1 MKLKLIYSLGP
12 TGLTGQKGA
21 TGPAGPPGPTAGGVV
36 YTRWGRTT
44 CPTTSGTQL
53 VYAGKAAGSWYRHS
67 GGAAD
72 YLCLPDDPN
81 YLRYTNGVQVS
92 RSYLY
97 GAEYEPWDS
106 APLSAVG
113 DHNVPCAVCYA
124 STRGTVMMIPGKTVC
139 PSSWTREYYGY
150 LMTQQHNFQ
159 RTKHECVD
167 HSPQSIPGS
176 ASNTNGA
183 LFYHVEARCHGI
195 CPPYTDGRELTCTVC
210 TK

>member
-1 MKLKLIYSLGP
+1 ML
-12 TGLTGQKGA
+12 
-21 TGPAGPPGPTAGGVV
+21 GVV
-36 YTRWGRTT
+36 YNRWGRTT

-53 VYAGKAAGSWYRHS
+53 IYTGKAAGSWWSHS
-67 GGAAD
+67 GGGAN
-72 YLCLPDDPN
+72 YLCLPDNPN
-81 YLRYTNGVQVS
+81 YLSYTNGRQEG
-92 RSYLY
+92 RTGIY
-97 GAEYEPWDS
+97 GTEYKTHDNG
-106 APLSAVG
+106 PLSAVR

-139 PSSWTREYYGY
+139 PSSWIREYYGY
-150 LMTQQHNFQ
+150 LMADYHGHH
-159 RTKHECVD
+159 RTKFECID